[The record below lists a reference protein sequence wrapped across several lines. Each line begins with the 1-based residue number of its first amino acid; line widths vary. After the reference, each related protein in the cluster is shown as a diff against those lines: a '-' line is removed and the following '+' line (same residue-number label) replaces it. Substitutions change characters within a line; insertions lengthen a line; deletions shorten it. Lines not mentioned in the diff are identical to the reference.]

1 MTSATTNQPA
11 RFRDALRHRE
21 FRLLLASYAV
31 SWTGDWCYSV
41 ALTIWVIQRT
51 GSSTWVAALL
61 VIRILP
67 YVLFGA
73 VGGVVADRHDRRRL
87 MVGLDLGRALLMI
100 PLVVV
105 VATDGPVVVAA
116 LVTFCAGA
124 MSAVYRPAV
133 VASTPNIVGEA
144 DLAPANA
151 LESILNQVTLFV
163 GPALASLLLEVASAE
178 FAFVFNA
185 LTFLTSALLVA
196 GVRSAGG
203 RPRAR
208 AGETADADVESEEEP
223 ESGVRAD
230 FVEGLQALR
239 RIPGLV
245 AYTVL
250 LVGSILAYGAE
261 EVLKVLVTTD
271 NLGTGPEAL
280 GLLGAAMGVGGLVV
294 APFTARLMARAHLA
308 TLFVASLVI
317 TGVTNAALALPRS
330 MAPALVILF
339 VEGIAL
345 IVFEVAAITLLQRAV
360 PSGLLGRV
368 SGLQDS
374 LCTAG
379 MVIGTLA
386 APAAVALVG
395 LDASLVVLG
404 GALVGGALLALPA
417 MRPLDRL
424 AAARADDTAPAVEV
438 LARLPIFAGAP
449 RVALERIAASVSEET
464 IPSGVAV
471 VVEGDPADDLFVVRA
486 GRLDV
491 VDSDGGRAAPVT
503 INVMGPDDVFGEIG
517 LVQRRPRTATVVT
530 TVETTLWRIPGD
542 VFLDAVVGRGA
553 VSSAVASAIGT
564 HLERTASHRGMR
576 GTPP

>member
-1 MTSATTNQPA
+1 MTATTTTEPA

-31 SWTGDWCYSV
+31 SWTGDWCFSV
-41 ALTIWVIQRT
+41 ALTIWVVQRT
-51 GSSTWVAALL
+51 GSGTWVAVLL
-61 VIRILP
+61 VIRIVP

-73 VGGVVADRHDRRRL
+73 VGGVIADRRDRRRL
-87 MVGLDLGRALLMI
+87 MVGLDLGRAVLMVPLI
-100 PLVVV
+100 LVV
-105 VATDGPVVVAA
+105 AADGPVVIAA
-116 LVTFCAGA
+116 VVTFCAGS

-133 VASTPNIVGEA
+133 VASTPNVVGEA

-151 LESILNQVTLFV
+151 LESILNQVTLFI
-163 GPALASLLLEVASAE
+163 GPALASLLLEISSAE
-178 FAFVFNA
+178 VAFVFNA
-185 LTFLTSALLVA
+185 VTFLVSAVLVA
-196 GVRSAGG
+196 GVRAAGG
-203 RPRAR
+203 RPRS
-208 AGETADADVESEEEP
+208 ADDTGADEEP
-223 ESGVRAD
+223 ASGVRAD
-230 FVEGLQALR
+230 FVEGVRALR

-245 AYTVL
+245 VYTVL

-280 GLLGAAMGVGGLVV
+280 GLLAAAMGVGGLVV
-294 APFTARLMARAHLA
+294 APFTARLMARSHLA

-345 IVFEVAAITLLQRAV
+345 IVYEVAAITLLQRAV

-379 MVIGTLA
+379 MVIGTIA

-395 LDASLVVLG
+395 LDA
-404 GALVGGALLALPA
+404 ALVILGAGLVAGSLLALPA
-417 MRPLDRL
+417 LRPLDRL
-424 AAARADDTAPAVEV
+424 AAVRADDTAPTVAV
-438 LARLPIFAGAP
+438 LATLPIFSGAP
-449 RVALERIAASVSEET
+449 RAALERIAAATREQVV
-464 IPSGVAV
+464 PSGVEV

-491 VDSDGGRAAPVT
+491 VDTDGGRAAPTT
-503 INVMGPDDVFGEIG
+503 INEMGPDDVFGEIG

-542 VFLDAVVGRGA
+542 VFLDAVIGRGA
-553 VSSAVASAIGT
+553 VSPALASTIGT
-564 HLERTASHRGMR
+564 HLERTASHRGVR